1 MVWRLTLL
9 VGGIT
14 LLLTPSG
21 DAQEA
26 LYGQLYGLGV
36 HSYYSQDYSG
46 AYEHLTDAIKSGSHD
61 PRAYYF
67 RGLSYL
73 RLGREEEART
83 DFDKGA
89 ELEADPQTSSFNV
102 PRALERIQGA
112 DRLVLEEYRR
122 KARAIAL
129 NREIQQREQRYG
141 EIRAEQTRA
150 LQAQTEKAPQAP
162 VGVSAPAEGSNED
175 PFGVGA
181 AGVAPAAP
189 AAPVEKPPATPP
201 APAEKPAPAAP
212 AEKPA
217 PAAEKPAPA
226 ADPFAVPAPAEKPA
240 ADPCAAPA
248 PAPAPA
254 APAKQPAPAADPFAA
269 PAPAPAPAAPAKQ
282 PAPAADPF
290 AAPAPAP
297 AADPFAAPA
306 PAAAAPAADPF
317 APPAPPK

>member
-36 HSYYSQDYSG
+36 HSYYSQDYAG

-73 RLGREEEART
+73 RLGREEEARM

-89 ELEADPQTSSFNV
+89 EFEADPQTSSFNV
-102 PRALERIQGA
+102 PRALERVQGA
-112 DRLVLEEYRR
+112 DRLMLEEYRR

-150 LQAQTEKAPQAP
+150 LRAQTEDAPEAP
-162 VGVSAPAEGSNED
+162 VGISAPAEGSNED

-181 AGVAPAAP
+181 AGVAPAGP
-189 AAPVEKPPATPP
+189 AAPVETPPATPP
-201 APAEKPAPAAP
+201 APAEKPAAP

-217 PAAEKPAPA
+217 AAAKEPAAAADPFAAPAPAEKPAAA

-240 ADPCAAPA
+240 APA
-248 PAPAPA
+248 EKPA
-254 APAKQPAPAADPFAA
+254 APAKEPAAAADPFAA
-269 PAPAPAPAAPAKQ
+269 PAPA
-282 PAPAADPF
+282 
-290 AAPAPAP
+290 
-297 AADPFAAPA
+297 
-306 PAAAAPAADPF
+306 
-317 APPAPPK
+317 

>member
-73 RLGREEEART
+73 RLGREEEARM

-129 NREIQQREQRYG
+129 NREHPAGEQRYG

-150 LQAQTEKAPQAP
+150 SAQTEKAPQAP
-162 VGVSAPAEGSNED
+162 VGVSPAEGSNED

-181 AGVAPAAP
+181 AGSPRQLRRP
-189 AAPVEKPPATPP
+189 RSKSRRRPP
-201 APAEKPAPAAP
+201 APAGVARRTG
-212 AEKPA
+212 
-217 PAAEKPAPA
+217 
-226 ADPFAVPAPAEKPA
+226 
-240 ADPCAAPA
+240 
-248 PAPAPA
+248 
-254 APAKQPAPAADPFAA
+254 
-269 PAPAPAPAAPAKQ
+269 
-282 PAPAADPF
+282 
-290 AAPAPAP
+290 
-297 AADPFAAPA
+297 
-306 PAAAAPAADPF
+306 
-317 APPAPPK
+317 